1 MAYYCV
7 KCGRKLPDGAIC
19 PCRIRRRSRA
29 AADDPVESGVSFRNI
44 LRINDPD
51 FDRNAD
57 YYERGKQIVPDLV
70 ASCEDEVPIKQY
82 HLVNIRARF
91 QGLWAEGRLMVTNK
105 RILFRA
111 SGRSLI
117 GRTMVEQEYVL
128 DEISGLEI
136 SRGVRFSP
144 FDLVSSMVLMM
155 CCLSLAYPLK
165 LLGGFFGWALP
176 LLLIAGG
183 ITGLYFLGH
192 HKYRW
197 KLVLSSICAAGAVTL
212 LLRAQLGGHSF
223 LSALFSVAVVVLTVT
238 CLLFLIMSSM
248 KSVVSLSVTCKA
260 GTSEAIGMH
269 SPQHFRL
276 QSAPELLPTEETD
289 TAIREV
295 GAIINDIQRMGDY
308 GIEKWRAAEPE
319 EQPA

>member
-19 PCRIRRRSRA
+19 PCRIRRRSRETEA
-29 AADDPVESGVSFRNI
+29 PSAESGVSFRNI
-44 LRINDPD
+44 LRINEPD
-51 FDRNAD
+51 YDRNVD

-70 ASCEDEVPIKQY
+70 APCEGEVPIKQY
-82 HLVNIRARF
+82 HLVNIRSRF
-91 QGLWAEGRLMVTNK
+91 QGLWAEGRIMVTNK

-117 GRTMVEQEYVL
+117 GRTMAEQEYVL

-144 FDLVSSMVLMM
+144 FDLISNLVLMM
-155 CCLSLAYPLK
+155 LCIALARPMGLLSGIA
-165 LLGGFFGWALP
+165 GWIFP
-176 LLLIAGG
+176 LLLTVGG
-183 ITGLYFLGH
+183 IAGLYFLGH
-192 HKYRW
+192 RRYRW
-197 KLVLSSICAAGAVTL
+197 KLAASGVSAAGAITL
-212 LLRAQLGGHSF
+212 LLRSQLGGHGV
-223 LSALFSVAVVVLTVT
+223 LTALFTVAVVGLAIACLMYLVL
-238 CLLFLIMSSM
+238 SSM
-248 KSVVSLSVTCKA
+248 KSVVSLSVMCKA
-260 GTSEAIGMH
+260 GTSPAIWMI

-276 QSAPELLPTEETD
+276 QTASELLPTEETD
-289 TAIREV
+289 AAIREV

-308 GIEKWRAAEPE
+308 GIEKWRAVGPE

>member
-7 KCGRKLPDGAIC
+7 KCGRRLPDGAIC
-19 PCRIRRRSRA
+19 PCRIRRRSPA
-29 AADDPVESGVSFRNI
+29 AGDAPVQSGVSFRNI
-44 LRINDPD
+44 LRLNDPD

-70 ASCEDEVPIKQY
+70 SPCEGEIPIKQY
-82 HLVNIRARF
+82 HLVNIRSRF
-91 QGLWAEGRLMVTNK
+91 QGLWAEGRIMVTNK

-117 GRTMVEQEYVL
+117 GRTMMEQEYVL

-155 CCLSLAYPLK
+155 LCLALAYPMQ
-165 LLGGFFGWALP
+165 LLGSVLGWALP

-183 ITGLYFLGH
+183 VTGLYFLGH
-192 HKYRW
+192 RRYRW
-197 KLVLSSICAAGAVTL
+197 KLVLSGVCMASAVTL
-212 LLRAQLGGHSF
+212 LLRAQLRGHGF
-223 LSALFSVAVVVLTVT
+223 LSILFTVAVVILGIA
-238 CLLFLIMSSM
+238 CMLFLILSSM
-248 KSVVSLSVTCKA
+248 KSVVSLSVMCKA
-260 GTSEAIGMH
+260 GTSPAIWMR

-295 GAIINDIQRMGDY
+295 GAIINDIQRIGDY